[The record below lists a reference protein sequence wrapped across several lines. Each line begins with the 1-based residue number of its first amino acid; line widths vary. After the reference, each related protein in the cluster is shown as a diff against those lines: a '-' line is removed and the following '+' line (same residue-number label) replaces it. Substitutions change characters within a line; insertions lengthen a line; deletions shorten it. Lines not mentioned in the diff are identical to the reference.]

1 MESGF
6 SLPVTFQTCSRYGWM
21 QPSPEGCPSTP
32 RPHTVPTAGLQAEL
46 SITSFQQLLPVGEA
60 NPAIVVLA

>member
-1 MESGF
+1 MDG
-6 SLPVTFQTCSRYGWM
+6 CR

-60 NPAIVVLA
+60 NPAIVVLP